1 MEKRNIEIKVRL
13 NRKEA
18 DNLFKRVKR
27 SRLSREAYIRHLIN
41 DLVPQDAP
49 PPDYYAMMQQL
60 YRIGNNLNQIAKK
73 AHTLTEQWNYTVG
86 YSLRSVQKTSF
97 DGVYSSVGDL
107 ATYEQWEYTMKDGTT
122 VLLALQ
128 DEGRVI
134 VDKEDCFVVVTAFG
148 TPEDIFAPIPHDR
161 AFVEAFC
168 EAFDFSYQTQRVDT
182 DKAYAL
188 QCEEEPHT
196 YAALIQFLLE
206 EHAEE
211 CPNLKYALIDINDD
225 GVEELLLQ
233 SEGSPLQTAHDFD
246 ENMFLTAIGTR
257 DGELVYFIGGGY
269 LYLCQDNVV
278 EMLSPFEGEEKSHDY
293 YRYDRAFRMEP
304 VDQIHVEDGKLYKW
318 VPNSKIS
325 DRDLEEITEAEADAI
340 IAKHPRV
347 DIEFK
352 PAEEFPAQ

>member
-1 MEKRNIEIKVRL
+1 MKWYGLIL
-13 NRKEA
+13 LPRKM
-18 DNLFKRVKR
+18 RG
-27 SRLSREAYIRHLIN
+27 
-41 DLVPQDAP
+41 DAP

-60 YRIGNNLNQIAKK
+60 YRIGNNLNQIAQK
-73 AHTLTEQWNYTVG
+73 AHTLNVID
-86 YSLRSVQKTSF
+86 VQRY
-97 DGVYSSVGDL
+97 D
-107 ATYEQWEYTMKDGTT
+107 
-122 VLLALQ
+122 
-128 DEGRVI
+128 
-134 VDKEDCFVVVTAFG
+134 TA
-148 TPEDIFAPIPHDR
+148 
-161 AFVEAFC
+161 V
-168 EAFDFSYQTQRVDT
+168 SQ
-182 DKAYAL
+182 
-188 QCEEEPHT
+188 
-196 YAALIQFLLE
+196 
-206 EHAEE
+206 
-211 CPNLKYALIDINDD
+211 LIDINDD

-257 DGELVYFIGGGY
+257 DGELVFFIGGGY

>member
-1 MEKRNIEIKVRL
+1 M
-13 NRKEA
+13 
-18 DNLFKRVKR
+18 
-27 SRLSREAYIRHLIN
+27 
-41 DLVPQDAP
+41 
-49 PPDYYAMMQQL
+49 
-60 YRIGNNLNQIAKK
+60 
-73 AHTLTEQWNYTVG
+73 
-86 YSLRSVQKTSF
+86 
-97 DGVYSSVGDL
+97 
-107 ATYEQWEYTMKDGTT
+107 
-122 VLLALQ
+122 
-128 DEGRVI
+128 
-134 VDKEDCFVVVTAFG
+134 
-148 TPEDIFAPIPHDR
+148 
-161 AFVEAFC
+161 
-168 EAFDFSYQTQRVDT
+168 
-182 DKAYAL
+182 
-188 QCEEEPHT
+188 
-196 YAALIQFLLE
+196 IQFLLE